1 MGSVGFKAP
10 TLIGENKMGEFP
22 IKSKKEIG
30 KKKLKVSQDVLSQ
43 MSEQKVRKLVREII
57 TETKK
62 GDIEGKVRMS
72 FLMSG
77 WKMPKR
83 QFKGLIK
90 LMREEFGKL
99 ADEVINHL
107 LKYGVIEKQGSSIIW
122 ND

>member
-1 MGSVGFKAP
+1 
-10 TLIGENKMGEFP
+10 MGEFP